1 MKPTED
7 HSMAEFPEDLKEQ
20 IHDFE
25 KFCEIGEREMS
36 AKWRDQTFQSLMH
49 AWENSENEWGASY
62 EALVLRNRFEDI
74 MGMIERNRIWPPPAS
89 TWSHSFRGAL
99 REVLSR
105 LPQEAFDKVE
115 AEAMFVLEERSLK
128 MLVANA
134 PAPAP
139 APSRTIVF
147 FRGCMSLAPN
157 ALVGLIAHEIA
168 HTLADDKGC
177 RADAK
182 LAENTAREWGF
193 GAELDCY
200 ECERERL
207 YPNTS
212 GPGGS
217 KSFTKT
223 LFRP

>member
-1 MKPTED
+1 MPAD
-7 HSMAEFPEDLKEQ
+7 QSSHY
-20 IHDFE
+20 
-25 KFCEIGEREMS
+25 
-36 AKWRDQTFQSLMH
+36 AK
-49 AWENSENEWGASY
+49 
-62 EALVLRNRFEDI
+62 
-74 MGMIERNRIWPPPAS
+74 
-89 TWSHSFRGAL
+89 
-99 REVLSR
+99 
-105 LPQEAFDKVE
+105 
-115 AEAMFVLEERSLK
+115 K

-147 FRGCMSLAPN
+147 FRGCMSLAPKT
-157 ALVGLIAHEIA
+157 LVGLIAHEIA
-168 HTLADDKGC
+168 HTSADDKGC

-193 GAELDCY
+193 GVELDCY

-217 KSFTKT
+217 KSFTKP